1 MNSMEREMRKHIPH
15 YGQMKKVASTI
26 GTKKQ
31 RTGSRKKKSRL
42 TEISRGSGKPVLC
55 QGVGVTRAARKL
67 FEYEETGLT
76 AQEIRALQERE
87 RNLTERIK
95 KLESWE

>member
-15 YGQMKKVASTI
+15 YGQIKKAASAI
-26 GTKKQ
+26 GAKKEK
-31 RTGSRKKKSRL
+31 TSRKKKRERL

-67 FEYEETGLT
+67 FEYEETGMT